1 ELSILTPVS
10 GQLVTAGDE
19 TAIQVSIEG
28 ELAAKVEF
36 WVNSQ
41 NLGLQNIDQSQTN
54 YSQSWTPDAA
64 GSATIKVLVLDKSNQ
79 VIKQQSVFVTIE
91 ANVTEDFTAPAV
103 SFITPVNGA
112 MVQPTEKVSV
122 SVRATDVD
130 NDLSTLVVQANGQPI
145 CTF

>member
-1 ELSILTPVS
+1 AIPDETELSILTPVS

-103 SFITPVNGA
+103 SF
-112 MVQPTEKVSV
+112 
-122 SVRATDVD
+122 
-130 NDLSTLVVQANGQPI
+130 
-145 CTF
+145 

>member
-1 ELSILTPVS
+1 
-10 GQLVTAGDE
+10 
-19 TAIQVSIEG
+19 
-28 ELAAKVEF
+28 
-36 WVNSQ
+36 
-41 NLGLQNIDQSQTN
+41 
-54 YSQSWTPDAA
+54 SWTPDAA

-130 NDLSTLVVQANGQPI
+130 NDLSTLV
-145 CTF
+145 